1 MAIPLHFPHF
11 SEYPAMLEG
20 IGLGDGVA
28 VWCGGR
34 GCGGRERVGRA
45 GRVRGDRDVVR
56 IADRLG

>member
-1 MAIPLHFPHF
+1 
-11 SEYPAMLEG
+11 MLEG

-28 VWCGGR
+28 VWWGGH

-45 GRVRGDRDVVR
+45 GRVRGGRDVVW